1 MALPLLMLHVLVI
14 QSELY
19 PIIHVP
25 VSLAWPY
32 TIYKI
37 FQHTKTL
44 QEINV
49 TVSSYYTVTCDL
61 HSITDMESTILFT
74 FVINM

>member
-19 PIIHVP
+19 PIIP

-32 TIYKI
+32 TMYKI

-61 HSITDMESTILFT
+61 HSITDMESTIFFT

>member
-14 QSELY
+14 HVQSELY
-19 PIIHVP
+19 PIIL
-25 VSLAWPY
+25 VSLAWLY

-37 FQHTKTL
+37 FQKTP

-49 TVSSYYTVTCDL
+49 TVSSYCTVTCDL

>member
-19 PIIHVP
+19 PIIL
-25 VSLAWPY
+25 VSLAWLY

-37 FQHTKTL
+37 FQHKKTP

-49 TVSSYYTVTCDL
+49 TVSSYCTVTCDL